1 MIENIWEKVTKCV
14 NIVSKNIPTDEILG
28 IGFDATCSLVLID
41 ENLKP
46 LTASP
51 TKNSSQNVI
60 MWMDHR
66 AEMEADFINSKN
78 HDILKYV
85 GGKVSL
91 EMEVPKLLWLKKN
104 LADESYNKIHLAFDL
119 PDYLTWK
126 ATGEETRSACSV
138 TCKWNYD
145 AIYGKWSNDYFDS
158 IGLQELND
166 NNHGK
171 IGSKIQS
178 PGFRIGNGLSDKAAK
193 ELGLLAGTAVGTSM
207 IDAHAGAIG
216 MLGSRSQNITDS
228 EFSSKLV
235 LIAGTS
241 TCHMSV
247 TKDILYSP
255 GIWGP
260 YKHALLSG
268 YYLSEAGQSAT
279 GILIEHILKTHPAY
293 QNVMAT
299 MTEANIYD
307 HLYNK
312 IMEKAAMLK
321 LNSYHELTN
330 SIHIWPDYHGNRSPI
345 SNSSLKGMIN
355 GLTMEDDIYVV
366 YLATIQSLVYG
377 TKYIIESLYESGRK
391 PFKTILICGGLSKN
405 MLFNKCH
412 ADICSV
418 PVLISNEPECVLL
431 GSAMLGAAAS
441 GYYKDLETAI
451 QQMSS
456 SAQIVEPD
464 PNSYKYHSKKYK
476 VFLKMLDL
484 QLESINIMNS

>member
-1 MIENIWEKVTKCV
+1 M
-14 NIVSKNIPTDEILG
+14 L
-28 IGFDATCSLVLID
+28 LD
-41 ENLKP
+41 ENYKP

-51 TKNSSQNVI
+51 TKDNDNSHNVI

-66 AEMEADFINSKN
+66 AEVEADFINSKN

-91 EMEVPKLLWLKKN
+91 EMEVPKLLWLKRN
-104 LADESYNKIHLAFDL
+104 LAMESYDKIHLAFDL

-126 ATGEETRSACSV
+126 ATGEETRSVCSV

-145 AIYGKWSNDYFDS
+145 AIYGKWPNDYFNS

-166 NNHGK
+166 NNHSK

-178 PGFRIGNGLSDKAAK
+178 PGFRIGNGLSEKAAN

-216 MLGSRSQNITDS
+216 MLGSRSQNITDN
-228 EFSSKLV
+228 EFSSKLI

-260 YKHALLSG
+260 YKHALLAG
-268 YYLSEAGQSAT
+268 YYLSEAGQSAS
-279 GILIEHILKTHPAY
+279 GILIEHILKTHPTY
-293 QNVMAT
+293 QQVVET
-299 MTEANIYD
+299 MKETNIYD

-312 IMEKAAMLK
+312 IMEKTAVLK
-321 LNSYHELTN
+321 LNSYHELTK

-345 SNSSLKGMIN
+345 ANSSLKGMIN

-377 TKYIIESLYESGRK
+377 TKHIIESLYESGRK
-391 PFKTILICGGLSKN
+391 PFKSILICGGLSKN

-418 PVLISNEPECVLL
+418 PVLISDEPECILL

-464 PNSYKYHSKKYK
+464 LSSNKYHTKKYK
-476 VFLKMLDL
+476 VFLKMLQH
-484 QLESINIMNS
+484 QLETIDIMSS

>member
-1 MIENIWEKVTKCV
+1 M
-14 NIVSKNIPTDEILG
+14 SKNTPTSEILG
-28 IGFDATCSLVLID
+28 IGFDATCSLVLLD
-41 ENLKP
+41 ENLEP

-51 TKNSSQNVI
+51 TKNSSHNVI

-66 AEMEADFINSKN
+66 AEKEADFINSKN

-104 LADESYNKIHLAFDL
+104 LANESFYKIHLAFDL
-119 PDYLTWK
+119 PDFLTWK

-145 AIYGKWSNDYFDS
+145 AMYGKWSNDYFNS
-158 IGLQELND
+158 IGLQELNE
-166 NNHGK
+166 NNHSK

-178 PGFRIGNGLSDKAAK
+178 PGFRIGNGLSEKAAS
-193 ELGLLAGTAVGTSM
+193 ELGLLPGTAVGTSM

-228 EFSSKLV
+228 EFSSKLI

-279 GILIEHILKTHPAY
+279 GILIEHILKSHPSY
-293 QNVMAT
+293 ENVMAT
-299 MTEANIYD
+299 MTEKNIYD
-307 HLYNK
+307 HLFNK
-312 IMEKAAMLK
+312 ILEKAAELK
-321 LNSYHELTN
+321 LNSFHELTN
-330 SIHIWPDYHGNRSPI
+330 SFHIWPDYHGNRSPI

-377 TKYIIESLYESGRK
+377 TKHIIESLYESGRK
-391 PFKTILICGGLSKN
+391 PFKSILICGGLSKN

-418 PVLISNEPECVLL
+418 PVLISNEPECILL

-441 GYYKDLETAI
+441 GYYKDLETTI

-456 SAQIVEPD
+456 SAQIVAPD
-464 PNSYKYHSKKYK
+464 PNSSIYHSKKYK

-484 QLESINIMNS
+484 QLESINIMSS